1 MSHSKLEVRK
11 SKIRLDEL
19 LVVRGLTESRAQAKA
34 LIMSGRVLHGTER
47 LDKPGKEFPE
57 DIELTIEQP
66 PRFVSR
72 GGEKLA
78 AALEHFQIS
87 ASSAHVLDVGASTG
101 GFTDCV
107 LQAGAADVVCV
118 DVGRAQ
124 LHAKLRADSRV
135 TNLEKI
141 NARFLSASDLPR
153 SEFDL
158 IVMDLSFI
166 SLKSVLPAV
175 WPLLYVGGTLIA
187 LVKPQFEA
195 GKAAVDKG
203 RGVIRDPAI
212 QAETLASVREFA
224 VTTLSNAELLGTM
237 DSPITG
243 ADGNREFLLGLRK
256 RHSVL
261 DESTPSLA

>member
-1 MSHSKLEVRK
+1 MAASKL
-11 SKIRLDEL
+11 RLDEL
-19 LVVRGLTESRAQAKA
+19 LVGRGLAPTRAQAKA

-57 DIELTIEQP
+57 DLELTVERP

-72 GGEKLA
+72 GGDKLT
-78 AALEHFQIS
+78 AALEKF
-87 ASSAHVLDVGASTG
+87 ALDLRGAHVLDVGASTG

-124 LHAKLRADSRV
+124 LHAKLRGDPRV
-135 TNLEKI
+135 TNIEKL
-141 NARFLSASDLPR
+141 NARHLTAADLPR
-153 SEFDL
+153 GDFDA

-166 SLKSVLPAV
+166 SLTSVLPAV
-175 WPLLYVGGTLIA
+175 WPLLRPAGVLVA

-195 GKAAVDKG
+195 GKAEADKG
-203 RGVIRDPAI
+203 RGVIRDPAV
-212 QAETLASVREFA
+212 QDAALARVRDFA
-224 VTTLSNAELLGTM
+224 LGQLPGAQLIGTI
-237 DSPITG
+237 DSPISG

-256 RHSVL
+256 
-261 DESTPSLA
+261 

>member
-1 MSHSKLEVRK
+1 MGAAKL
-11 SKIRLDEL
+11 RLDEL
-19 LVVRGLTESRAQAKA
+19 LVTRGLAASRAQAKA
-34 LIMSGRVLHGTER
+34 LIMAGHVLHGTER
-47 LDKPGKEFPE
+47 LDKPGRVFPA
-57 DIELTIEQP
+57 DHELTVEQP

-78 AALEHFQIS
+78 AALAHFS
-87 ASSAHVLDVGASTG
+87 LDLKGAHVLDVGASTG

-124 LHAKLRADSRV
+124 LHAKLRADPRV

-141 NARFLSASDLPR
+141 NARHLAATDLPR
-153 SEFDL
+153 TVFDAV
-158 IVMDLSFI
+158 VMDLSFI

-175 WPLLYVGGTLIA
+175 WPFLRPGGALVA

-195 GKAAVDKG
+195 GKAEADKG
-203 RGVIRDPAI
+203 RGVIRDPAVQ
-212 QAETLASVREFA
+212 QAVLEGVRDFA
-224 VTTLSNAELLGTM
+224 LAELPGCRLTGNI

-243 ADGNREFLLGLRK
+243 ADGNREFLL
-256 RHSVL
+256 VL
-261 DESTPSLA
+261 DKGA